1 MEKDTIRS
9 IFKFLENEE
18 NIRAPFLWKWLNNEP
33 LTEDDLHINGNLDLT
48 FSKIESLPEGL
59 NVSGD
64 LNLTFCENISSLPEG
79 LIVRFNLIVE
89 DCSQLYSLPKGLKV
103 GGTLYIGTSPLGEY
117 SEGELRN
124 MVGDDGYLKRIHYL

>member
-18 NIRAPFLWKWLNNEP
+18 NIRTPFMWKWLNNEP
-33 LTEDDLHINGNLDLT
+33 LTEDDLHINGDLDLT
-48 FSKIESLPEGL
+48 YSNIESLPEGL
-59 NVSGD
+59 IVRGD

>member
-1 MEKDTIRS
+1 MKKETLKN
-9 IFKFLENEE
+9 IFKFLEEE
-18 NIRAPFLWKWLNNEP
+18 GEHKAPFMWKWLTNEP

-79 LIVRFNLIVE
+79 LIVRGNLIIE
-89 DCSQLYSLPKGLKV
+89 DCSYKLLNSLKFKL
-103 GGTLYIGTSPLGEY
+103 
-117 SEGELRN
+117 N
-124 MVGDDGYLKRIHYL
+124 